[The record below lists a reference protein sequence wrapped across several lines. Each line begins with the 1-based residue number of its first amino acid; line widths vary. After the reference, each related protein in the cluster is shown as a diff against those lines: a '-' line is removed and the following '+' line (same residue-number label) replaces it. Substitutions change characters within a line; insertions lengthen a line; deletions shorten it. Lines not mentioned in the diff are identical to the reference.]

1 MLVPEHIKNLE
12 KAIQGIAST
21 DRAHLDRF
29 REEVRALKERVRPI
43 RPYSTTA
50 VSLVST
56 DAGDNVI
63 EFDPYLV
70 IPVRVV
76 DSYGKVLF
84 LDVLSPFTDTAALSR
99 RHLDKGVPRS
109 PLGRLMKDLGVDSL
123 WELSPMI
130 PDPGTPPD
138 KVNLG
143 WVKVYRDLGE
153 WASLY
158 DYLTTHTFVSHTMVV
173 RDGFLRSKIFAGNL
187 FVRMWEKI
195 EEAVLR
201 IRKETGRKVFVV
213 GVAKRSKVIDRYSL
227 AMFLE
232 GVLFQPGSCYVR
244 VPREMERKVYRWGE
258 YARGMDEQAEGQEE
272 AKFVA
277 GMLFLAKFGPGRF
290 DPIWPVDVWIANA
303 RDEEEVFGHL
313 LADAQVGFPRP
324 YYPLCLQK
332 AHEQARLS
340 GLDMDILQ
348 NAVKKAIKDTL
359 PPEKKEQVDA
369 FCLMAAGK
377 ERRFRG

>member
-1 MLVPEHIKNLE
+1 MLIPEHIENLQV
-12 KAIQGIAST
+12 AIKDIAAA
-21 DRAHLDRF
+21 DRVYLDSLR
-29 REEVRALKERVRPI
+29 REVRALKERVRPI
-43 RPYSTTA
+43 RPYSATA
-50 VSLVST
+50 VSLVSA

-70 IPVRVV
+70 LPVRVV

-84 LDVLSPFTDTAALSR
+84 LDVLSPFTDTAVLSR
-99 RHLDKGVPRS
+99 RHLDEGVPKT
-109 PLGRLMKDLGVDSL
+109 PLGRLMKDLGVELLS
-123 WELSPMI
+123 ELSPMI

-138 KVNLG
+138 KINPV

-173 RDGFLRSKIFAGNL
+173 RDGFLRSKIFADTL
-187 FVRMWEKI
+187 FVKMWEKI

-232 GVLFQPGSCYVR
+232 GVMFQPGPCYVR
-244 VPREMERKVYRWGE
+244 IPREMELKVYRWGE
-258 YARGMDEQAEGQEE
+258 YARGIGEVTSGEE
-272 AKFVA
+272 PRFVA
-277 GMLFLAKFGPGRF
+277 GILYLAKFGPGRF
-290 DPIWPVDVWIANA
+290 DPIWPVDVWIANS
-303 RDEEEVFGHL
+303 RDEEEVFGYL

-340 GLDMDILQ
+340 GLDMEILQ
-348 NAVKKAIKDTL
+348 DAVLKAIRDTL
-359 PPEKKEQVDA
+359 PDGKKEQVDA
-369 FCLMAAGK
+369 FCFAVGGR
-377 ERRFRG
+377 ERRFLG